1 MTRGGPG
8 YTHKRECRC
17 DAIARASIYRSV
29 ERIVGQA
36 FGHSAV
42 EVGAGGSGKQRI
54 SGCSPGL
61 GGALSPIRNSAGEV
75 VGASALARDISER
88 KQNERALQEAE
99 KKYRDIFEEALEG
112 MCQTT
117 SEGKFQIGR
126 AHV

>member
-1 MTRGGPG
+1 VGDRERLVAYGAMTRGGPG

-61 GGALSPIRNSAGEV
+61 GGDSGMQQTWGLFRTATL
-75 VGASALARDISER
+75 ER
-88 KQNERALQEAE
+88 GILRC
-99 KKYRDIFEEALEG
+99 RI
-112 MCQTT
+112 
-117 SEGKFQIGR
+117 
-126 AHV
+126 